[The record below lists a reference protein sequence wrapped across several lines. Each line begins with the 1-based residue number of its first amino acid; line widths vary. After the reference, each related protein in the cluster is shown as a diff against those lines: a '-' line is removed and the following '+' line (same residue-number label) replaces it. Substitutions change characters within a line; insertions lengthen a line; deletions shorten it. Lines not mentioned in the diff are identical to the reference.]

1 MNIDTHS
8 PLWIALGWTSL
19 HVAWIGAAIGL
30 AASIARRAMR
40 RASPEARHAAALAGL
55 LALAAS
61 PFAAFA
67 AVYEPATIAPAVATT
82 AVAPGPRTTAGPIAE
97 AGRPSPP
104 RPKPGEAPALV
115 DRPSWSD
122 PWISILPGFWLAGTS
137 LLLART
143 AAGAIGVERLRR
155 SLRPHDLGP
164 VAMRCRA
171 MARSLGIARD
181 VSIAACD
188 RVAAP
193 MLIGIVRPM
202 VVLPAAALS
211 GWDRDLVEMAMLH
224 ELAHLRRLDNLTCLF
239 QQLVEALLFFHPTT
253 WWLSA
258 WLRLERESCCDA
270 LVVARTGD
278 RVGYARLLAALAD
291 ARPPAL
297 AAPLNE
303 RPITTRIRRILF
315 MEDRPMPLKPTAPEA
330 LALAAAGLLAAS
342 LTLPARGD
350 DPTAS
355 KKPHTADLR
364 RLAEIVA
371 AQPPSPPP
379 SQPTDGPPPPD
390 ARITTLLGIAT
401 VQVKID
407 DRVGALETL
416 RGATIETPA
425 AADLGRG
432 YRALYAVDN
441 LIRATAIRHDAGDAE
456 GARDRFR
463 GLVALLGEPDPGRDG
478 PMMRTMERWAA
489 RTAASVSAHSEDD
502 SQVVL
507 DVTTNDAKGA
517 DGEPEA
523 DPELAMGRL
532 EMLAALAD
540 ALAKRK
546 EVDLLQALVGR
557 GLALADR
564 PDAPLAKAL
573 LQDVFGKM
581 LILAGD
587 ETAGR
592 ELTAKA
598 RDAVA
603 AMPAG
608 EVKDGTALLLASTLA
623 AADLDGALDQIR
635 TAAPGRRNRAVRRIL
650 EALGETTPWPWLD
663 ANGLKIN
670 IGDPGLVMKDPA
682 RARADLPKILAV
694 ARTVEDAKGRA
705 RTLAVL
711 ARLQAQADDLAG
723 ALATAESMPDLRRS
737 DHPGPAD
744 GFYDAVK
751 PATFAL
757 IARHRAQAGDA
768 AGAEAALAR
777 SAELTNGVADE
788 VERIV
793 SGLVLA
799 DAYETA
805 GRRDAARAV
814 LDDVLPRAQAQPEPR
829 RSRLLGAIARE
840 QVKSAGVAE
849 ATKTI
854 DAIRDETGVEKANA
868 LWTLA
873 THLRDAG
880 DAEAA
885 RAAARRALVCLR
897 PKASDPKPEPNFR
910 GSVTRDGFIDYDV
923 ETPAGWLA
931 TWRATMQA
939 PLRAIAGEP
948 EVELVAMDPEQGR
961 RRLAARVAEAFRGGD
976 LDAALKVAEAIED
989 PVSRA
994 SAIRSLADQ
1003 VASESLR
1010 K

>member
-1 MNIDTHS
+1 MTISPHS
-8 PLWIALGWTSL
+8 PAWIALGWTFL
-19 HVAWIGAAIGL
+19 HVLWIAAAIGL

-61 PFAAFA
+61 PFAAFV
-67 AVYEPATIAPAVATT
+67 AVYEPAPTAAFVAPA
-82 AVAPGPRTTAGPIAE
+82 AVAPRPPAAESSPGLTAAAPAPPALRADRAPIAN
-97 AGRPSPP
+97 R
-104 RPKPGEAPALV
+104 
-115 DRPSWSD
+115 SWFE
-122 PWISILPGFWLAGTS
+122 PWISFLPAAWLAGTS

-143 AAGAIGVERLRR
+143 AAGVVGVERLRR
-155 SLRPHDLGP
+155 SLKPHELGP

-171 MARSLGIARD
+171 MARSLGTARD

-211 GWDRDLVEMAMLH
+211 GWDRDLVEMALLH
-224 ELAHLRRLDNLTCLF
+224 ELAHLRRLDNLTSLF
-239 QQLVEALLFFHPTT
+239 QQFVEALLFFHPTT

-278 RVGYARLLAALAD
+278 AVGYARLLAALAD

-315 MEDRPMPLKPTAPEA
+315 MEDRPMTLKPTAPEA
-330 LALAAAGLLAAS
+330 LALAAAALLAAS

-350 DPTAS
+350 DPAAA
-355 KKPHTADLR
+355 KKPDAAADLR

-371 AQPPSPPP
+371 AQPSSPPP
-379 SQPTDGPPPPD
+379 SQPADGPPPPD
-390 ARITTLLGIAT
+390 ERIMTLLGIAT
-401 VQVKID
+401 AQVKMD

-416 RGATIETPA
+416 RGASIETPA

-432 YRALYAVDN
+432 YRALYAVEY
-441 LIRATAIRHDAGDAE
+441 LVEAAAIRYDAGDVE
-456 GARDRFR
+456 GARDRFHR
-463 GLVALLGEPDPGRDG
+463 LVALLGEPDPDRDG
-478 PMMRTMERWAA
+478 PMVRTMERWAA
-489 RTAASVSAHSEDD
+489 RTAASVSSHSEDD
-502 SQVVL
+502 SQVIL

-523 DPELAMGRL
+523 DPALALGHLEL
-532 EMLAALAD
+532 LASLAD

-546 EVDLLQALVGR
+546 EVDILHSLADR
-557 GLALADR
+557 GLALTDQ

-573 LQDVFGKM
+573 FQDVFGKM
-581 LILAGD
+581 LVLAGD
-587 ETAGR
+587 EAAGR
-592 ELTAKA
+592 GLTAKA

-608 EVKDGTALLLASTLA
+608 DVKDGTALLLASTLA
-623 AADLDGALDQIR
+623 ETDLDGALDQIR
-635 TAAPGRRNRAVRRIL
+635 TAAPGRRNRALRRLL
-650 EALGETTPWPWLD
+650 EHLGETRPGPWLD

-670 IGDPGLVMKDPA
+670 IGDPYLAMKDRA

-723 ALATAESMPDLRRS
+723 ALATAESMPDLRRA

-777 SAELTNGVADE
+777 SAELTNAVADE

-814 LDDVLPRAQAQPEPR
+814 LDDILPRAQAQPEPR

-849 ATKTI
+849 ASKTI

-885 RAAARRALVCLR
+885 RAAARRGLVCLR
-897 PKASDPKPEPNFR
+897 PKASDPKPESNFH

-923 ETPAGWLA
+923 ETPAAWLA
-931 TWRATMQA
+931 TWRGTIE
-939 PLRAIAGEP
+939 PSLRAIVGEP

-961 RRLAARVAEAFRGGD
+961 RRLSARVAEAFRGGG
-976 LDAALKVAEAIED
+976 LVEALKVAEAVED
-989 PVSRA
+989 PSSRA
-994 SAIRSLADQ
+994 FAIRSLADH

-1010 K
+1010 R